1 MSISG
6 VGAYGSAGLGQIL
19 AKMLSRLDS
28 TQSITSDSKSNPT
41 TANTGA
47 VPAAPEDAPS
57 VGLTGTGQSALSDQ
71 IMRLLV
77 QLQQQNAADGT
88 QAGTDTPE
96 ASTMQ
101 AANANDPTRQLFSA
115 MDSNGDGVVNQAEM
129 ETYIGEKGGTQAQAD
144 ALFSALN
151 QGANGQNGSAGIS
164 EQQLAADVAQAQH
177 SGHRHHH
184 HHHGGAEGGT
194 GASGTS
200 SASDILSQ
208 IFSTLDQN
216 QDGNVSEDE
225 FAAAF
230 NSGNSASSNGTAAS
244 NDPSALFSKIDSN
257 SDGSVTNSELGN
269 FLTSLAN
276 QVQSDFTTLGAF
288 GQLAM
293 QSYGASA
300 NLLDKA
306 STGQSS
312 YA

>member
-19 AKMLSRLDS
+19 TKMLSRLDS
-28 TQSITSDSKSNPT
+28 TQSITSDSKSNPA

-47 VPAAPEDAPS
+47 VPAAPEGAPS

-88 QAGTDTPE
+88 QSGTNTPA
-96 ASTMQ
+96 ASTTQ

-115 MDSNGDGVVNQAEM
+115 MDSNGDGVVSQAEM

-144 ALFSALN
+144 ALFSTLN

-164 EQQLAADVAQAQH
+164 EQQLATDVAQAQH

-184 HHHGGAEGGT
+184 HHGGAEGGAGAT
-194 GASGTS
+194 GAS

-216 QDGNVSEDE
+216 QDGSVSADE

-230 NSGNSASSNGTAAS
+230 NSGNSASSNGAAAS

-257 SDGSVTNSELGN
+257 SDGSVTNGELGN

-288 GQLAM
+288 GQLAV